1 MKQLIIGA
9 LGVIL
14 LTLGLSGIASSE
26 HRWGDDDRDDDAEQ
40 QPFGSGPAAATGIAA
55 TYRSECSGCHL
66 AYPAGLLPA
75 GAWEQV
81 MVNLAN
87 HFGDD
92 ASLEPAKAAAL
103 LGYLRSH
110 ASEPNPS
117 LMSVSQATVAS
128 GEAAPRITQTRYFLH
143 QHAEVPMGLVR
154 GNPQVGSFSNCQA
167 CHRGAE
173 QGRFDE
179 DGVAIPGVGRWDD

>member
-14 LTLGLSGIASSE
+14 LTLGMSGIALSD

-40 QPFGSGPAAATGIAA
+40 QALGSGPAAASGMVA
-55 TYRSECSGCHL
+55 TYRSECGGCHL
-66 AYPAGLLPA
+66 AYPPGLLPA
-75 GAWEQV
+75 PAWEQV
-81 MVNLAN
+81 MANLAN

-92 ASLEPAKAAAL
+92 AGLDPEKAAAL
-103 LGYLRSH
+103 LGYLRGH
-110 ASEPNPS
+110 AAARDPS
-117 LMSVSQATVAS
+117 TTPVAQGPTAP
-128 GEAAPRITQTRYFLH
+128 GEAAPRITRTRYFLY
-143 QHAEVPMGLVR
+143 QHGELPAGLVR